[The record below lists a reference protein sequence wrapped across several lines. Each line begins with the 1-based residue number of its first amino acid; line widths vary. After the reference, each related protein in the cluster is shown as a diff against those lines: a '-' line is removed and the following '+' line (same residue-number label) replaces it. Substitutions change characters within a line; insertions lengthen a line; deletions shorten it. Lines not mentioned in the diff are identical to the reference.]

1 MQAGDKL
8 PGVQPGYE
16 RNMATIESLLNSAD
30 LPDSP
35 TPRLDV
41 ELLLAAALNKPRS
54 YLRTWPERELEADQ
68 LALFQANLQRRR
80 EGEPVAYIL
89 GHQGFWSLDLEVAPH
104 TLIPRPDT
112 ELLVETALDLLP
124 ATPLAVLDLGT
135 GTGAIALALA
145 SERPAWQVT
154 GVDRVEDAV
163 ALAERNRQRLQ
174 LANAA
179 FLHSHWFSA
188 LSGQRYGLILSNPPY
203 IRADDQHLGQG
214 DVRFE
219 PSSALVAGCDGL
231 DDIRAIIQAA
241 PQHLLS
247 GGLLLLEH
255 GFDQGG
261 DVRSLL
267 SEGGFVEVNSRRDL
281 GGHERISLGRFDRE

>member
-1 MQAGDKL
+1 MT
-8 PGVQPGYE
+8 
-16 RNMATIESLLNSAD
+16 TICTLLKDSQ

-35 TPRLDV
+35 SARLDT
-41 ELLLAAALNKPRS
+41 ELLLAAAMGKPRS
-54 YLRTWPERELEADQ
+54 FLRTWPERIVPREANERFDDWI
-68 LALFQANLQRRR
+68 ARRR
-80 EGEPVAYIL
+80 NGEPVAYIL

-112 ELLVETALDLLP
+112 ELLVETALELLP

-174 LANAA
+174 LGNAA
-179 FLHSHWFSA
+179 FVHSHWFSA

-203 IRADDQHLGQG
+203 IRADDQHLEQG

-219 PSSALVAGCDGL
+219 PSSALIAGSDGL

-247 GGLLLLEH
+247 GGWLLLEH
-255 GFDQGG
+255 GFDQAEA
-261 DVRSLL
+261 VRSLL
-267 SEGGFVEVNSRRDL
+267 SEGGFVAVNSRRDL